1 VILCRGEKLNEVRT
15 SFGVVREALRGEY
28 QVSEREISI
37 ALNPLDGQ
45 DIRAVHPEET
55 KKIIEMLVALPHG
68 VSSMSAD
75 MPHFVETSN
84 SCDFD
89 AYLLKRAVQHELR
102 FGGVGRTL
110 PTL

>member
-1 VILCRGEKLNEVRT
+1 
-15 SFGVVREALRGEY
+15 
-28 QVSEREISI
+28 
-37 ALNPLDGQ
+37 
-45 DIRAVHPEET
+45 
-55 KKIIEMLVALPHG
+55 MLVALPHG